1 MRLVALA
8 GGTGAAKLL
17 RGLDTLLERGAM
29 TVVGNTGDDAEV
41 WGLHVSPDL
50 DTVCYTLGGVLDEE
64 RGWGLR
70 DESFRTLGE
79 MVRFGEPTW
88 FNLGDR
94 DLATHLHRTRLL
106 AEGRSLSEVTAKLA
120 ADLGVRH
127 AVLPM
132 SDQPVRTRVLGPD
145 GWLGFQEYFVREKT
159 QVEVRA
165 VEYTGA
171 PEARPAPG
179 LVEAIGAADA
189 VLVCPSN
196 PVTSVG
202 PIAGLCALARHPHH
216 RRRGRCPRPVH
227 RSRRR
232 APGRGAHAH
241 DRTCR
246 GDAAGPPDSG
256 DARMSTLVAVPVK
269 DLVNAKQRLIP
280 LLSAAERHD
289 LASAMLE
296 DVLETL
302 ARARLGPV
310 LVVTRDREV
319 ESLALK
325 HGAELLR
332 EDVNRGHTE
341 AVAHAQREAAA
352 RGVKRFLTIP
362 GDVPCA
368 TPGELAALD
377 ASVVDGPAIAFVP
390 SLSGYGTNAVL
401 LAPPDS
407 MALKFGEPS
416 FQNHV
421 VAARAAGLKPVVLRM
436 PGLGLDIDEPEDLTL
451 LLGRGP
457 STRSAALLR
466 RLAVPIRLASRL
478 ETP

>member
-17 RGLDTLLERGAM
+17 RGLDALLERGAM
-29 TVVGNTGDDAEV
+29 TVVGNTGDDAEI

-50 DTVCYTLGGVLDEE
+50 DTVCYTLGGLLDEE

-127 AVLPM
+127 VVLPM

-165 VEYTGA
+165 VEYAGA

-202 PIAGLCALARHPHH
+202 PILSVPGIVEALHSTRAPVLGISPIVGGRAVSGPAGHLMAARGLPVSALGIAQSYAPWLDVLIIDDEDAALAPSIEAA
-216 RRRGRCPRPVH
+216 GARPVV
-227 RSRRR
+227 
-232 APGRGAHAH
+232 A
-241 DRTCR
+241 
-246 GDAAGPPDSG
+246 
-256 DARMSTLVAVPVK
+256 STLMAGRVEEM
-269 DLVNAKQRLIP
+269 RLARRI
-280 LLSAAERHD
+280 
-289 LASAMLE
+289 
-296 DVLETL
+296 LETL
-302 ARARLGPV
+302 A
-310 LVVTRDREV
+310 
-319 ESLALK
+319 
-325 HGAELLR
+325 
-332 EDVNRGHTE
+332 
-341 AVAHAQREAAA
+341 
-352 RGVKRFLTIP
+352 
-362 GDVPCA
+362 
-368 TPGELAALD
+368 
-377 ASVVDGPAIAFVP
+377 
-390 SLSGYGTNAVL
+390 
-401 LAPPDS
+401 
-407 MALKFGEPS
+407 
-416 FQNHV
+416 
-421 VAARAAGLKPVVLRM
+421 
-436 PGLGLDIDEPEDLTL
+436 
-451 LLGRGP
+451 
-457 STRSAALLR
+457 
-466 RLAVPIRLASRL
+466 
-478 ETP
+478 

>member
-17 RGLDTLLERGAM
+17 RGLDALLERGAM
-29 TVVGNTGDDAEV
+29 TVVGNTGDDAEI

-50 DTVCYTLGGVLDEE
+50 DTLCYTLGGLLDEE

-145 GWLGFQEYFVREKT
+145 GWLGFQEYFVRKKT

-165 VEYTGA
+165 VEYAGA

-202 PIAGLCALARHPHH
+202 PILSVPGIVEALHSTRAPVLGISPIVGGRAVSGPAGRLMAARGLPVSALGIAQSYAPWLDVLIIDDEDAALAPSIEAAGARPVVASTLM
-216 RRRGRCPRPVH
+216 RGRVEEMRLA
-227 RSRRR
+227 RR
-232 APGRGAHAH
+232 
-241 DRTCR
+241 
-246 GDAAGPPDSG
+246 
-256 DARMSTLVAVPVK
+256 
-269 DLVNAKQRLIP
+269 
-280 LLSAAERHD
+280 
-289 LASAMLE
+289 
-296 DVLETL
+296 VLETL
-302 ARARLGPV
+302 A
-310 LVVTRDREV
+310 
-319 ESLALK
+319 
-325 HGAELLR
+325 
-332 EDVNRGHTE
+332 
-341 AVAHAQREAAA
+341 
-352 RGVKRFLTIP
+352 
-362 GDVPCA
+362 
-368 TPGELAALD
+368 
-377 ASVVDGPAIAFVP
+377 
-390 SLSGYGTNAVL
+390 
-401 LAPPDS
+401 
-407 MALKFGEPS
+407 
-416 FQNHV
+416 
-421 VAARAAGLKPVVLRM
+421 
-436 PGLGLDIDEPEDLTL
+436 
-451 LLGRGP
+451 
-457 STRSAALLR
+457 
-466 RLAVPIRLASRL
+466 
-478 ETP
+478 